1 MQLKKNINHK
11 EYIKILRKIPPEQR
25 LLKCFELTNFA
36 KSLFLHGLRKRFP
49 ELSES
54 EIKKIYLKRIAKC
67 HNRNY

>member
-11 EYIKILRKIPPEQR
+11 EYIKILRKMPSEQR
-25 LLKCFELTNFA
+25 LLKSFELTDFA

-49 ELSES
+49 ELSED
-54 EIKKIYLKRIAKC
+54 EIKKIYLKRITKC